1 MGPGYQEPQHN
12 HQSAESRPTE
22 HEPSAKNTYACFLP
36 HRKARASRLRR
47 IDFIRIAAAGSQ
59 QASAGPY
66 NAWVSTSQFQASA
79 VEDQP
84 DCAQRL
90 HDHGGQSEPKIG
102 ANHAVSYWRRVR
114 D

>member
-1 MGPGYQEPQHN
+1 MN
-12 HQSAESRPTE
+12 HQPKIRTPAFCLIEKPAPR
-22 HEPSAKNTYACFLP
+22 AC
-36 HRKARASRLRR
+36 AASTSSGSPP
-47 IDFIRIAAAGSQ
+47 AGSQ